1 MKLYGFTA
9 SPNTWKVRALAGYL
23 KLPLDYEFIDL
34 TKGAQFAPDYLA
46 LNPTGRTPTLVDGTF
61 TLWESCAIMQYIASK
76 TTTPLWPSDAKSRAD
91 ITRWQCWELAHW
103 GAQAC
108 GPLTFENLVKKFVNL
123 GAPDQ
128 AAVAKATEAFNKEAK
143 VLNAHLAKNK
153 YLVNDTLTLAD
164 FTVAAPLF
172 HAQGAGMPVAPYANV
187 RAWFE
192 RVSSLPCWS
201 ETAPQM
207 PAAA

>member
-1 MKLYGFTA
+1 MKLYGFPA
-9 SPNTWKVRALAGYL
+9 SPNTWKVRALASYL
-23 KLPLDYEFIDL
+23 KMPLEFEFVDL
-34 TKGAQFAPDYLA
+34 TKGAQYAPAYLA
-46 LNPTGRTPTLVDGTF
+46 LNPTGRTPTLVDGDF
-61 TLWESCAIMQYIASK
+61 TLWESCAIMQYLASK
-76 TTTPLWPSDAKSRAD
+76 VTTTMWPNDARSRAD

-143 VLNAHLAKNK
+143 MLDAHLAKRK
-153 YLVNDTLTLAD
+153 YLVGDTVTLAD
-164 FTVAAPLF
+164 FIVAAPLF

-187 RAWFE
+187 RSWFE
-192 RVSSLPCWS
+192 RVSALPCWG

-207 PAAA
+207 AAAA

>member
-1 MKLYGFTA
+1 MA
-9 SPNTWKVRALAGYL
+9 ERCP
-23 KLPLDYEFIDL
+23 
-34 TKGAQFAPDYLA
+34 
-46 LNPTGRTPTLVDGTF
+46 
-61 TLWESCAIMQYIASK
+61 
-76 TTTPLWPSDAKSRAD
+76 SRAD

-108 GPLTFENLVKKFVNL
+108 RPLTFENLVKKFVNL

-143 VLNAHLAKNK
+143 MLDAHLAKHK
-153 YLVNDTLTLAD
+153 YLVGDMVTIAD

-187 RAWFE
+187 GAGSNASRRCRAGARPRRKW
-192 RVSSLPCWS
+192 RRRRN
-201 ETAPQM
+201 
-207 PAAA
+207 

>member
-1 MKLYGFTA
+1 MKLYGFPA
-9 SPNTWKVRALAGYL
+9 SPNTWKVRALASQL
-23 KLPLDYEFIDL
+23 KIPLDFEFVDL
-34 TKGAQFAPDYLA
+34 TKGAQFAPAYLA
-46 LNPTGRTPTLVDGTF
+46 LNPIGRTPTLVDGDF
-61 TLWESCAIMQYIASK
+61 VLWESNAILQYLASK
-76 TTTPLWPSDAKSRAD
+76 TTTALWPNDARSRAD

-128 AAVAKATEAFNKEAK
+128 TAVAKATEAFNKEARM
-143 VLNAHLAKNK
+143 LDAHLAKHK
-153 YLVNDTLTLAD
+153 YLVGDALTIAD

-172 HAQGAGMPVAPYANV
+172 HAQGAGMPVAPYARV
-187 RAWFE
+187 QGWFAQ
-192 RVSSLPCWS
+192 VSALPCWG

-207 PAAA
+207 AAAA

>member
-1 MKLYGFTA
+1 M
-9 SPNTWKVRALAGYL
+9 
-23 KLPLDYEFIDL
+23 
-34 TKGAQFAPDYLA
+34 
-46 LNPTGRTPTLVDGTF
+46 VDGDF
-61 TLWESCAIMQYIASK
+61 TLWESNAIMQYIASK
-76 TTTPLWPSDAKSRAD
+76 TATPLWPNDARSRAD

-128 AAVAKATEAFNKEAK
+128 TAVAKATEAFNKEAK
-143 VLNAHLAKNK
+143 VLDAHLAKHK
-153 YLVNDTLTLAD
+153 YLVGDVLTLAD

-187 RAWFE
+187 RELVRA
-192 RVSSLPCWS
+192 RRRRCRAGARPHRKCPRRRRKRRGQVSVMSRALPGHLRSSNSIQSQINPGC
-201 ETAPQM
+201 
-207 PAAA
+207 AALKAGA